1 MRYKLNIVIGSIF
14 LITNS
19 CSVMQFQE
27 DDIYSETF
35 NIDGIEI
42 SYSVPSMESK
52 DFPKSRTKTQISFSE
67 TAFLKFPYSV
77 EVSKK
82 FWDFDY
88 TFFKGVGGTLKMN
101 VVVVSTIPYMNI
113 ENLED
118 LEKVKTQRI
127 QASSSRSA
135 LLGFDR
141 ITTDQLDWLA
151 MIFRDTE
158 RLQIYSVPLD
168 SEHYLD
174 LRFNIIINTGDR
186 ESVVEQANQMISSIV
201 RSFAINNN

>member
-1 MRYKLNIVIGSIF
+1 
-14 LITNS
+14 
-19 CSVMQFQE
+19 MQFQE

-77 EVSKK
+77 EVSEK

-118 LEKVKTQRI
+118 LENVKTQRI

-141 ITTDQLDWLA
+141 IKTDQLDWLA

-174 LRFNIIINTGDR
+174 LRFNIIMNTGDR